1 MGKFELCRDLKIN
14 MIVIELF
21 PFTTFSIKHI
31 ETCLDNIFF
40 KIMTDLNAP
49 DTRPNIYPFT
59 LSSSGHGAPRFE
71 SKFFSIII

>member
-1 MGKFELCRDLKIN
+1 MLCPDLKIN

-21 PFTTFSIKHI
+21 LFTIFSIKHI
-31 ETCLDNIFF
+31 ETCFDNLLI

-59 LSSSGHGAPRFE
+59 LSSSGHGAPRFK
-71 SKFFSIII
+71 SKFYSFIIIII